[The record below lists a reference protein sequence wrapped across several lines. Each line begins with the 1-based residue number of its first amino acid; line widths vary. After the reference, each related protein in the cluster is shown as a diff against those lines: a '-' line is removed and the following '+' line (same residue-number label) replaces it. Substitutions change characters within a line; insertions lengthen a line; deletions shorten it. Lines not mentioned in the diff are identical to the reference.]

1 MEQCFKALSDFQW
14 QYIEK
19 IVDTG
24 RKRKTNLR
32 MVVDAILWINRT
44 GSQWRNID
52 SVYKPFLPI
61 ILYYYYAWQKR
72 AVWEQI
78 LAFLVADFRESMGS
92 ARAPSTLAIDSQ
104 SVKSVAFVKEDIG
117 VDAYKKIRGRKRHIM
132 VDKFG
137 LPFAI
142 GVSGAE
148 ASDGLAGIE
157 LLWKLESNSRLELI
171 RADGAYKGAF
181 VEAAKIY
188 HWRIEFGQKP
198 EVKQNFI
205 PQIGRWQ
212 VERSF
217 AWLNFF
223 RRLSK
228 EYEKTIASSIAFL
241 QLAFIQILL
250 NRLENWMFLM
260 LSISLSMI
268 YFQLRFS

>member
-19 IVDTG
+19 IVDNG

-32 MVVDAILWINRT
+32 LVVDAILWISRT
-44 GSQWRNID
+44 GSQWRNMD
-52 SVYKPFLPI
+52 SLYKPFLPI

-72 AVWEQI
+72 AVWEQV
-78 LAFLVADFRESMGS
+78 LAFLVEEFRESMGW
-92 ARAPSTLAIDSQ
+92 ARQASVLAIDSQ
-104 SVKSVAFVKEDIG
+104 SVKTVAFVKEGIG

-137 LPFAI
+137 LPLAI
-142 GVSGAE
+142 GLSGAE
-148 ASDGLAGIE
+148 ASDGLVGIE
-157 LLWKLESNSRLELI
+157 LLWKLESKLI

-181 VEAAKIY
+181 VEATKIY
-188 HWRIEFGQKP
+188 NWRIEFGQKP
-198 EVKQNFI
+198 ESAQGFV

-228 EYEKTIASSIAFL
+228 EYEKTIGSAIAFL

-250 NRLENWMFLM
+250 NRLENRMILI
-260 LSISLSMI
+260 LSLSLSMT
-268 YFQLRFS
+268 YFQFRFS